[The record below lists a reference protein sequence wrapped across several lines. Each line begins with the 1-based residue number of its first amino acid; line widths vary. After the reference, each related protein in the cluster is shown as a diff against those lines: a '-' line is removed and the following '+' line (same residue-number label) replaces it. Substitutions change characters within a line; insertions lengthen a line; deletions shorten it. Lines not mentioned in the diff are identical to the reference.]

1 MSFPKFSL
9 TGLQK
14 LVPLALL
21 GTVLLVGCDDDKDQS
36 PTPATMFG
44 KPVAVG
50 EGSVR
55 AYVTTNTT
63 GTPTEVGVRLTE
75 GALTALPTATG
86 TMYMY
91 ELDLPA
97 TAGQTPFDHVA
108 FNWNPYGHDPIAVYG
123 VPHFDVHFYLQSQ
136 AEQQTITKDDP
147 KGDIK
152 PDLSL
157 LPADYQPTPDGS
169 PNRTV
174 EMEGRHWIDRTSPE
188 LVPGNAFSNTF
199 IYGSY
204 NGHVTFLEPMLV
216 KTLLTPAVNIS
227 APIKQ
232 PQVYEAKGKYYPNK
246 YTITYDATTKEY
258 IVAMGDMVKR

>member
-1 MSFPKFSL
+1 MTFSKFSL
-9 TGLQK
+9 SGLQK
-14 LVPLALL
+14 LAPLALL
-21 GTVLLVGCDDDKDQS
+21 GTVLLVGCKDDKDQT
-36 PTPATMFG
+36 PTPGTMFG
-44 KPVAVG
+44 KPVAIG
-50 EGSVR
+50 GGSAR
-55 AYVTTNTT
+55 AYITTNAT
-63 GTPTEVGVRLTE
+63 GTPIEVGVRVTE
-75 GALTALPTATG
+75 GALTALPTAAG

-91 ELDLPA
+91 ELELPA
-97 TAGQTPFDHVA
+97 TAGQTPFDHVS

-123 VPHFDVHFYLQSQ
+123 APHFDVHFYLQPQS
-136 AEQQTITKDDP
+136 EQHAITQDDL

-152 PDLSL
+152 PASAM

-174 EMEGRHWIDRTSPE
+174 AMEGRHWIDVTSPE

-216 KTLLTPAVNIS
+216 KTLLTPTVNIS
-227 APIKQ
+227 AAIKQ
-232 PQVYEAKGKYYPNK
+232 PQAYEVTGKYYPNK
-246 YTITYDATTKEY
+246 YTITYDAATKEY